1 MTENPFHERRLN
13 EALATLQPPAPTE
26 LLRRRVLAMAPGR
39 RALDPVRAAL
49 AASLLAAVAT
59 ISLLGATGESP
70 VVYST
75 EEEITPD
82 TLPLVDELAASDA
95 EPERVALLPLD

>member
-1 MTENPFHERRLN
+1 MTVNAFHERRLN
-13 EALATLQPPAPTE
+13 EALATLQPSPPTE

-59 ISLLGATGESP
+59 VASLGVTGTVP
-70 VVYST
+70 VAHLT

-82 TLPLVDELAASDA
+82 TLPLVDELTASDV
-95 EPERVALLPLD
+95 EPEQVAALPLD